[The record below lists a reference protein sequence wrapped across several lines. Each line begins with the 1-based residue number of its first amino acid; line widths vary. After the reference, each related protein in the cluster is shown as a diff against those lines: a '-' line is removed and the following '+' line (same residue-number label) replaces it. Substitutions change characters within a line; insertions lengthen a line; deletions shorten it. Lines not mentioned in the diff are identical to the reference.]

1 MDFEHLKMRNLGL
14 IVEDEIQNR
23 RSENIVMIG
32 VGYEEMAN
40 NLRNYVPV
48 KPYEGK
54 KRDHALKYLAEYLLF
69 KMMPAKD
76 VREVVV

>member
-1 MDFEHLKMRNLGL
+1 ML
-14 IVEDEIQNR
+14 V
-23 RSENIVMIG
+23 VG

-54 KRDHALKYLAEYLLF
+54 KRDHALKYLGEYLLA
-69 KMMPAKD
+69 KVAPAKD
-76 VREVVV
+76 VRQVVVQDFIS